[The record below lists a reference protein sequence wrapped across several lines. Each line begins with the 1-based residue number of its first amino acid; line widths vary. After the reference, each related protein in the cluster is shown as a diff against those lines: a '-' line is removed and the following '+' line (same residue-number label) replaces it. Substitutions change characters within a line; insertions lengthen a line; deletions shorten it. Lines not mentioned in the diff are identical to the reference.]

1 MIQAEAGIL
10 LLFVTWTYT
19 DIRGHGGYDEI

>member
-10 LLFVTWTYT
+10 LLLSIWTFT